1 MVDRILELKRWLSV
15 AVLEKNTM
23 VSLAENAIKVA
34 LRKGASEAEAY
45 VYEGQ
50 ATNIGIELGQ
60 ISKTNR
66 IIDRGLGVRIV
77 ANKAVG
83 FAYTNIIDD
92 QEAVESAIVKALSA
106 AKASKPDSNWKG
118 LPQSKPYASLEQTFD
133 EEVVALGSDELVNL
147 ASTMLDAAGKVDK
160 RVFPIEGGIGSAY
173 ISNAIS
179 NSNGIASFDKGT
191 VIECSLAT
199 VAKEVNT
206 VTPVC
211 FEFNASRN
219 HKVDPEWVGKEAAK
233 MALSALK
240 TKSVETKSTTLIM
253 TQFALQDLFAYTL
266 VNAIRADNVQRNQ
279 SPFKDKLGKKVFS
292 DNLTIYDD
300 GLFPGGL
307 RTWAFDGEG
316 VPHQKTMV
324 IEKGVLRNF
333 LYDNYS
339 ALKDGKESTG
349 NASRAGY
356 ISTPSIDTTNFHIIP
371 GNKTSNEM
379 LSEVDDGLIIYY
391 LQGAHS
397 SNPVSGEFS
406 VVATP
411 AWKIKKGE
419 IVHCSRGVM
428 LAGNIF
434 EVLKNVSLVG
444 SNERQM
450 GQLISPWIQVENV
463 RVIGKQ
469 M

>member
-1 MVDRILELKRWLSV
+1 M
-15 AVLEKNTM
+15 AVLKKDVM
-23 VSLAENAIKVA
+23 VSLAENAVSKA
-34 LRKGASEAEAY
+34 LNKGAMQAEAY
-45 VYEGQ
+45 TYEGQ

-66 IIDRGLGVRIV
+66 IIDRGLGIRV
-77 ANKAVG
+77 AVNKAVG
-83 FAYTNIIDD
+83 FAYTNVID
-92 QEAVESAIVKALSA
+92 ETTAIDNVIDSALSS
-106 AKASKPDSNWKG
+106 AKASQPDPDWKG
-118 LPQSKPYASLEQTFD
+118 LPPKKPYAKLEKTFD
-133 EEVVALGSDELVNL
+133 DKVVELESEELVDV
-147 ASTMLDAAGKVDK
+147 ASTMLEAASQVDK
-160 RVFPIEGGIGSAY
+160 RVFPIEGGIGCAY
-173 ISNAIS
+173 ISNAIA
-179 NSNGIASFDKGT
+179 NSNGISGFDKGT
-191 VIECSLAT
+191 VVECSIAT
-199 VAKEVNT
+199 LAKEGNL

-211 FEFNASRN
+211 FEFNASRTYEI
-219 HKVDPEWVGKEAAK
+219 DPVWVGKEAAK
-233 MALSALK
+233 LAVSALK
-240 TKSVETKSTTLIM
+240 TKSVETKSTTLIL

-266 VNAIRADNVQRNQ
+266 INAVRADSVQRNQ
-279 SPFKDKLGKKVFS
+279 SPFKGKIGEKVAS
-292 DNLTIYDD
+292 ENLTIYDD

-316 VPHQKTMV
+316 VPHQKTAV
-324 IEKGVLRNF
+324 IEKGILRNF

-339 ALKDGKESTG
+339 AKKEGKESTG
-349 NASRAGY
+349 NAGRGGY
-356 ISTPSIDTTNFHIIP
+356 LSTPSIDTTNFHLLP
-371 GNKTSNEM
+371 GNKTGDEM
-379 LSEVDDGLIIYY
+379 LKEVDDGLIVYY

-419 IVHCSRGVM
+419 ITHCSRGVM

-463 RVIGKQ
+463 KVIGK
-469 M
+469 

>member
-1 MVDRILELKRWLSV
+1 V
-15 AVLEKNTM
+15 AVLKKETM
-23 VSLAENAIKVA
+23 LNLAENAVKSA
-34 LRKGASEAEAY
+34 MQKGASEAEAY

-66 IIDRGLGVRIV
+66 IIDRGLGVRV
-77 ANKAVG
+77 ATNKAVG
-83 FAYTNIIDD
+83 FAYTNVIDD
-92 QEAVESAIVKALSA
+92 QNAVENAISGALGA
-106 AKASKPDSNWKG
+106 AKASEPDLDWNG
-118 LPQSKPYASLEQTFD
+118 LPQIKPYPSPKQTFD
-133 EEVVALGSDELVNL
+133 DNVVALSSDELVNV
-147 ASTMLDAAGKVDK
+147 AVTMLDSASQVDK
-160 RVFPIEGGIGSAY
+160 RVAPIEGGIGNAY
-173 ISNAIS
+173 ISNAIA
-179 NSNGIASFDKGT
+179 NSNGISGFDRGT
-191 VIECSLAT
+191 VIECSIAAL
-199 VAKEVNT
+199 AKEGNN

-219 HKVDPEWVGKEAAK
+219 YNVNPEWVGKEAAK

-240 TKSVETKSTTLIM
+240 TKSVETKSTTLIL

-266 VNAIRADNVQRNQ
+266 VNAVRADNVQRNQ
-279 SPFKDKLGKKVFS
+279 SPFKGKLGEKVAS
-292 DNLTIYDD
+292 NNLTIYDD

-316 VPHQKTMV
+316 VPHQKTAL
-324 IEKGVLRNF
+324 IEKGILKNF
-333 LYDNYS
+333 LYDHYS
-339 ALKDGKESTG
+339 AKKAEKESTG

-356 ISTPSIDTTNFHIIP
+356 LSTPSIDTTNFHIMP
-371 GNKTSNEM
+371 GNKTSDEM

-411 AWKIKKGE
+411 AWKIKNGE

-463 RVIGKQ
+463 RVIGK
-469 M
+469 

>member
-1 MVDRILELKRWLSV
+1 M
-15 AVLEKNTM
+15 AVLKKDTM
-23 VSLAENAIKVA
+23 ISLAENAVNEA
-34 LRKGASEAEAY
+34 LKSGASEAEAY

-66 IIDRGLGVRIV
+66 IIDRGVGIRVA

-83 FAYTNIIDD
+83 FAYTNILDD
-92 QEAVESAIVKALSA
+92 QKVVENVILRALES
-106 AKASKPDSNWKG
+106 AKASKPDPDWNG
-118 LPQSKPYASLEQTFD
+118 LPQKKPYAPLEKAFD
-133 EEVVALGSDELVNL
+133 DKIIELSSEELVNL
-147 ASTMLDAAGKVDK
+147 ASTMLDSAGQVDK
-160 RVFPIEGGIGSAY
+160 RAFPIEGGIGSAY
-173 ISNAIS
+173 ISNAIA
-179 NSNGIASFDKGT
+179 NSNGISGFDRGT

-199 VAKEVNT
+199 LAKEGNA

-219 HKVDPEWVGKEAAK
+219 YDIDPAWVGKEAAK
-233 MALSALK
+233 LAVSALK
-240 TKSVETKSTTLIM
+240 TKSVETKSTKLIM

-266 VNAIRADNVQRNQ
+266 VNAVRADSVQRNQ
-279 SPFKDKLGKKVFS
+279 SPFKGKIGEIVAS
-292 DNLTIYDD
+292 ENLTIYDD

-307 RTWAFDGEG
+307 RTMAFDGEG
-316 VPHQKTMV
+316 VPHQKTPV
-324 IEKGVLRNF
+324 IEKGVLQNF

-339 ALKDGKESTG
+339 AKKEGKESTG
-349 NASRAGY
+349 NAARAGY
-356 ISTPSIDTTNFHIIP
+356 LSTPSIDTTNFHVIP
-371 GNKTSNEM
+371 GNKTGEQM

-411 AWKIKKGE
+411 AWKIRKGE

-463 RVIGKQ
+463 RVIGK
-469 M
+469 